1 MNGDQI
7 HLPQVTIHGQHVKEG
22 EQFVLVTGINPENL
36 ENGGKSIDLPK
47 IDQNSIGGGKSY
59 LDTISSTAGFKL
71 EPLSKKGGL
80 GDQLGNTTLLIGQ
93 KAHGGS
99 EQQW

>member
-1 MNGDQI
+1 M
-7 HLPQVTIHGQHVKEG
+7 
-22 EQFVLVTGINPENL
+22 
-36 ENGGKSIDLPK
+36 
-47 IDQNSIGGGKSY
+47 GGGKSY
-59 LDTISSTAGFKL
+59 LDTICSTAGFKL

-99 EQQW
+99 EQPWSNQKGGAARGVSNMTQ